1 MRSIG
6 KIRRSQ
12 VISTYGPGAIIDFR
26 SPAGAPIS
34 AVSGGLELW
43 EEAKLDHRQFIHEV
57 RLEASLGVNG
67 FHQPPIGEYKTGQ
80 KDAKGRFVFE
90 ERQLPAVRFPDWH
103 FCPKC
108 DQLKIMREWSQE
120 DAMPDLFC
128 SGCSG
133 LKDGPAKQFVVPV
146 RFVVACENGHLEEFP
161 WNRWVGHKEGC
172 KRKDL
177 EIVAKGAGLSG
188 LWVQCKACG
197 GGKSLGTAFN
207 KGALERIGHS
217 CSGRRP
223 WIPYAHAESCTKPAT
238 VIQRGASNGYFP
250 ICESAID
257 IPPFSDYFT
266 QWIKPQM
273 APIIGL
279 SDPSMLLAHIKEEL
293 IDEWDGPHMTA
304 RDMERSI
311 LNILHHIDSGQPGDL
326 RKEEYAQLILKAP
339 SSNSDDNNFR
349 VAAEIVPE
357 TLSEVVGHLLRV
369 ERLREVRALTGFT
382 RITPHGQELT
392 DRKPAKL
399 SAEDRPRWLPAIE
412 VFGEGI
418 FVSLNLERLQKWEK
432 EVGVKKRV
440 AALNTQLEQA
450 AKERGAESP
459 LEPYPLT
466 ARHILLHTLS
476 HALIQRLSLDCGYS
490 SSSVRERLYAG
501 PEGSEMAGFLV
512 YTSAT
517 DADGTLGGLSRE
529 GRPERFLSTFLQAIE
544 DTRWCSA
551 DPLCSDGLASLF
563 DSGNH
568 AACHSC
574 SFLPE
579 TSCEHFNQY
588 LDRALVTGAPG
599 ADDLAFF
606 SNTSKVEV

>member
-1 MRSIG
+1 MKSIG

-34 AVSGGLELW
+34 AVSGGLKLW
-43 EEAKLDHRQFIHEV
+43 EEAKLDNRQFIHEV
-57 RLEASLGVNG
+57 RLEASLGVDG
-67 FHQPPIGEYKTGQ
+67 FHQPPIGQYKTGQ
-80 KDAKGRFVFE
+80 KDVKGKFVFE
-90 ERQLPAVRFPDWH
+90 DRQLPAVRFPEWH
-103 FCPKC
+103 FCPTC
-108 DQLKIMREWSQE
+108 DQLKLMNEWSQD

-133 LKDGPAKQFVVPV
+133 RKDGPSKQFVVPV
-146 RFVVACENGHLEEFP
+146 RLVVACEAGHLDEFP
-161 WNRWVGHKEGC
+161 WNRWVGHKGSC

-188 LWVQCKACG
+188 LHVRCKACG
-197 GGKSLGTAFN
+197 AGKSLGTAFS

-223 WIPYAHAESCTKPAT
+223 WIPYSNAESCTKPAT

-250 ICESAID
+250 ICDSAID

-273 APIIGL
+273 GPINGL
-279 SDPSMLLAHIKEEL
+279 SDPSMLLEHIKEEL

-304 RDMERSI
+304 KEMERSI
-311 LNILHHIDSGQPGDL
+311 RRILDHSNGDRPTDL
-326 RKEEYAQLILKAP
+326 RKEEYAQLILNEP
-339 SSNSDDNNFR
+339 NSNLDGNNFR
-349 VAAEIVPE
+349 VAPEIVPR
-357 TLSEVVGHLLRV
+357 LLAGAVGHLVRV

-382 RITPHGQELT
+382 RITPKGQELT
-392 DRKPAKL
+392 PREPAKL
-399 SAEDRPRWLPAIE
+399 SAEDRPSWLPAIE

-418 FVSLNLERLQKWEK
+418 FITLNLERLHKWEQ
-432 EVGVKKRV
+432 EDGVRVRV
-440 AALNTQLEQA
+440 AALNKQLEQA
-450 AKERGAESP
+450 AQARGSEAP

-501 PEGSEMAGFLV
+501 STGSDMAGFLI
-512 YTSAT
+512 YTSAA

-529 GRPERFLSTFLQAIE
+529 GRPERFASTFLQAIE

-563 DSGNH
+563 DSGNQ

-588 LDRALVTGAPG
+588 LDRAFVTGSP
-599 ADDLAFF
+599 DTPDLAFF
-606 SNTSKVEV
+606 PSHSNVEA